1 MYVYVYVCIY
11 YEMYLV
17 CSCWREFGSEMKN
30 RTLNIKKNGAEPE
43 GITVGERER
52 EHRTQSEE
60 KDLKNKCKQQI
71 FIDQSYTD
79 AQYHSISRNKRKE
92 TVVLAIPQKSKA
104 IY

>member
-1 MYVYVYVCIY
+1 MTSTCTYIY

-52 EHRTQSEE
+52 TQSEE
-60 KDLKNKCKQQI
+60 KDLKKMQA
-71 FIDQSYTD
+71 TD
-79 AQYHSISRNKRKE
+79 IH
-92 TVVLAIPQKSKA
+92 
-104 IY
+104 